1 MTKFRIFGRFPR
13 SVLCPLLLVPLLVA
27 CQDADRGGGEMAGE
41 TMSEQDG
48 DAGQAIAALTASY
61 EQHYNL
67 GHASQTAALY
77 TDSAVALMA
86 DGTVARGRTA
96 IEGYLG
102 GQMANGSPQLSI
114 ELVDTKSMGDTAV
127 SIGSWHV
134 TATPAGADTLHAGGH
149 WMAAYERT
157 SDGWKAMALIT
168 NYDSEPT
175 PEMLSGQAPSEPPVE
190 TSAMGSLA
198 DAFEAAWN
206 GGDAADVAALY
217 AEDAW
222 VSYSNQPVSEGRAA
236 IEAALRQQMRGTIE
250 IHGVKSADLGDGW
263 GADGGWY
270 LISGG
275 GQPPHGGNYML
286 LAQTGSDGVPRIQW
300 AVSNGRP
307 AAAGS

>member
-1 MTKFRIFGRFPR
+1 MTKFRIFRRSPR
-13 SVLCPLLLVPLLVA
+13 WIFSTILLVA
-27 CQDADRGGGEMAGE
+27 PFAACQGADRSGGEMTDE
-41 TMSEQDG
+41 TTAMQDG

-96 IEGYLG
+96 IEDYLG
-102 GQMANGSPQLSI
+102 GQMADGSPQLSV
-114 ELVDTKSMGDTAV
+114 ELMETKSMGDTAV

-157 SDGWKAMALIT
+157 SDGWKAIALIT

-198 DAFEAAWN
+198 DAFEEAWN

-236 IEAALRQQMRGTIE
+236 IEAALQQQMRGTIE
-250 IHGVKSADLGDGW
+250 IHGVKSVDLGDGW

-275 GQPPHGGNYML
+275 GQPPYGGNYML
-286 LAQTGSDGVPRIQW
+286 LAQTGSDGAPRIQW
-300 AVSNGRP
+300 ALSNGRP
-307 AAAGS
+307 APAGS

>member
-1 MTKFRIFGRFPR
+1 MTNETAAMPA
-13 SVLCPLLLVPLLVA
+13 S
-27 CQDADRGGGEMAGE
+27 DADQ
-41 TMSEQDG
+41 S
-48 DAGQAIAALTASY
+48 IADLTSSY

-67 GHASQTAALY
+67 GHATQTAALY

-86 DGTVARGRTA
+86 DGTVARGRSA
-96 IEGYLG
+96 IEAYLA
-102 GQMANGSPQLSI
+102 GQIANGSPQLSV
-114 ELVDTKSMGDTAV
+114 ELVDTKSMGDTAM

-134 TATPAGADTLHAGGH
+134 TSTPAGADTVHVGGH

-175 PEMLSGQAPSEPPVE
+175 PEMLSGQTPSAPPVE
-190 TSAMGSLA
+190 TSAMGSVA

-236 IEAALRQQMRGTIE
+236 IEAALQQQIRGTIE

-270 LISGG
+270 LVSGG
-275 GQPPHGGNYML
+275 GQPPYRGNYML
-286 LAQTGSDGVPRIQW
+286 LAQTDSDGAPRIQW

-307 AAAGS
+307 APGGG

>member
-1 MTKFRIFGRFPR
+1 MTKFRIFRRSPR
-13 SVLCPLLLVPLLVA
+13 WIFSTILLVALLVA
-27 CQDADRGGGEMAGE
+27 CQGADRSGGETTDEATAG
-41 TMSEQDG
+41 QAG
-48 DAGQAIAALTASY
+48 DAGQSIADLTASY

-86 DGTVARGRTA
+86 DGTVARGRSA
-96 IEGYLG
+96 IEEYLG
-102 GQMANGSPQLSI
+102 GQMANGSPQLSV
-114 ELVDTKSMGDTAV
+114 ELVDTKSMGDTAM

-134 TATPAGADTLHAGGH
+134 TSTPAGGDTVHVGGH

-175 PEMLSGQAPSEPPVE
+175 PEMLSGAAPSEPPAE

-198 DAFEAAWN
+198 DAFESAWN

-217 AEDAW
+217 AENAW

-236 IEAALRQQMRGTIE
+236 IEAALQQQIHGTIE
-250 IHGVKSADLGDGW
+250 IHGVKSVDLGDGW

-275 GQPPHGGNYML
+275 GQPPYGGNYML
-286 LAQTGSDGVPRIQW
+286 LAQTGSDGAPRIQW
-300 AVSNGRP
+300 ALSNGRP
-307 AAAGS
+307 APAGS

>member
-13 SVLCPLLLVPLLVA
+13 SVLRPLLLVPLLAA
-27 CQDADRGGGEMAGE
+27 CQGSDRGGGEMADE
-41 TMSEQDG
+41 TMSAQDG
-48 DAGQAIAALTASY
+48 DAGRAIAALTASY

-96 IEGYLG
+96 IEEYLG
-102 GQMANGSPQLSI
+102 GQMANGSPQLSV
-114 ELVDTKSMGDTAV
+114 ELVDTKSMGDTAM

-134 TATPAGADTLHAGGH
+134 TATPAGTDTLHVGGH

-157 SDGWKAMALIT
+157 ADGWKAMALIT

-175 PEMLSGQAPSEPPVE
+175 PDMLSGVAPSEPPADRS
-190 TSAMGSLA
+190 TMGSLA

-206 GGDAADVAALY
+206 GGNAAEVASLY

-222 VSYSNQPVSEGRAA
+222 VSFSSQPVTEGRAA
-236 IEAALRQQMRGTIE
+236 IEAALEQQVRGSIE
-250 IHGVKSADLGDGW
+250 IHGVKSVDLGNGW
-263 GADGGWY
+263 DADGGWY
-270 LISGG
+270 VVSGG
-275 GQPPHGGNYML
+275 DQPDYGGNYML
-286 LAQTGSDGVPRIQW
+286 LVHTGPDGAPQIQW

-307 AAAGS
+307 AQGGG

>member
-1 MTKFRIFGRFPR
+1 MIKFRIFRRSPR
-13 SVLCPLLLVPLLVA
+13 WIFGTILPLALLAA
-27 CQDADRGGGEMAGE
+27 CQGADRGGEMADE
-41 TMSEQDG
+41 TMTPAG
-48 DAGQAIAALTASY
+48 DATRAIADLTASY

-67 GHASQTAALY
+67 GHAPQTAALY
-77 TDSAVALMA
+77 TDSAIALMA
-86 DGTVARGRTA
+86 DGTVARGRA
-96 IEGYLG
+96 EIEEYLG
-102 GQMANGSPQLSI
+102 GQIANGSPQLSI
-114 ELVDTKSMGDTAV
+114 ELVDTKSMGDTAM

-134 TATPAGADTLHAGGH
+134 TSTPAGADTVHVGGH

-175 PEMLSGQAPSEPPVE
+175 PEMLSGQVPSEPPAE
-190 TSAMGSLA
+190 ASAMGSLA

-206 GGDAADVAALY
+206 GGEAAAVAALY
-217 AEDAW
+217 AENAW

-236 IEAALRQQMRGTIE
+236 IEAALQRQMRGTIE
-250 IHGVKSADLGDGW
+250 IHGVKSVDLGDGW

-275 GQPPHGGNYML
+275 GQPSYGGNYML
-286 LAQTGSDGVPRIQW
+286 LAHTGSDGAPRIQW

-307 AAAGS
+307 APAGS